1 MKTLKLIKKYFPV
14 IIATV
19 IVSGIVYLLIHEF
32 A

>member
-1 MKTLKLIKKYFPV
+1 MKALKFIKKWFPV
-14 IIATV
+14 IAATV